1 MLFSFRQFLYWH
13 KRSGGGGWNEA
24 FFCSYAVG
32 WVGSLQTQ
40 RSEITHRMFID
51 FSMVF
56 VNRCCD
62 LQCANSL
69 GSIAT
74 KNMTVKN

>member
-1 MLFSFRQFLYWH
+1 MYYKATLCLSSFRQFLYWH

-24 FFCSYAVG
+24 FFCCYAVG
-32 WVGSLQTQ
+32 WLGSLQTQ
-40 RSEITHRMFID
+40 RSEYCNVPIGF
-51 FSMVF
+51 
-56 VNRCCD
+56 
-62 LQCANSL
+62 